1 MTIPKHR
8 QVSMQIHTCT
18 ISHQIMAKNFVVQSL
33 ALPFFF
39 FIRDYFC
46 SNSIITTFIIIIII
60 IIIIIYKNNRH
71 HILTN
76 T

>member
-18 ISHQIMAKNFVVQSL
+18 ISHQITAKNFVVQSL

-39 FIRDYFC
+39 LLEIIFVQIPSSPLLLLLLLLFIK
-46 SNSIITTFIIIIII
+46 IIDTT
-60 IIIIIYKNNRH
+60 Y
-71 HILTN
+71 
-76 T
+76 